1 MPTRTLS
8 TLDYISI
15 AEKRLKGLS
24 QKQIAD
30 DLEVSVSLI
39 SKIEQTN
46 EQYQRIYEDLLGAV
60 VAERGRHVASA
71 IQALERAEAVIN
83 PAVVEQAEQMRES
96 IQNANFAVA
105 KYTEQMLAE
114 SVNPAAVEQAE
125 QMRESIQN
133 ANFAV
138 AKYTKQMLAESV
150 NPAAVEQAERIHE
163 STQRLL
169 AEVTDPVIAA
179 LTWRA
184 QEAAGNLSPD
194 ELKKAL
200 PFVSKDE

>member
-39 SKIEQTN
+39 SKIQQTN

-83 PAVVEQAEQMRES
+83 SPVIEQAEQMR
-96 IQNANFAVA
+96 
-105 KYTEQMLAE
+105 
-114 SVNPAAVEQAE
+114 
-125 QMRESIQN
+125 
-133 ANFAV
+133 
-138 AKYTKQMLAESV
+138 
-150 NPAAVEQAERIHE
+150 E

-169 AEVTDPVIAA
+169 AEVTDPVNSVNPAVVEQVQ
-179 LTWRA
+179 RV

-194 ELKKAL
+194 ELRKAL
-200 PFVSKDE
+200 PFFSKDE

>member
-83 PAVVEQAEQMRES
+83 SPVIEQAERIHES
-96 IQNANFAVA
+96 TQRLLAEVTDPVNSANFAVA
-105 KYTEQMLAE
+105 KQTEQMLAE
-114 SVNPAAVEQAE
+114 SVNPAV
-125 QMRESIQN
+125 
-133 ANFAV
+133 
-138 AKYTKQMLAESV
+138 
-150 NPAAVEQAERIHE
+150 VEQAERIHE

-194 ELKKAL
+194 ELRKAL

>member
-71 IQALERAEAVIN
+71 IHALEQAEAVIN
-83 PAVVEQAEQMRES
+83 PAV
-96 IQNANFAVA
+96 I
-105 KYTEQMLAE
+105 
-114 SVNPAAVEQAE
+114 
-125 QMRESIQN
+125 
-133 ANFAV
+133 
-138 AKYTKQMLAESV
+138 
-150 NPAAVEQAERIHE
+150 EQAERMQE
-163 STQRLL
+163 LTQRLL
-169 AEVTDPVIAA
+169 AEATNPAVIEQAERMQELTQRLLAEATDPVIV
-179 LTWRA
+179 A
-184 QEAAGNLSPD
+184 QTQRTQETFDKIVKQNADVGSWVPPRRRRRTLDSD
-194 ELKKAL
+194 
-200 PFVSKDE
+200 

>member
-83 PAVVEQAEQMRES
+83 SPVIEQAEQMRES
-96 IQNANFAVA
+96 TQRL
-105 KYTEQMLAE
+105 LAE
-114 SVNPAAVEQAE
+114 VTDPVNSVNPAVVEQ
-125 QMRESIQN
+125 
-133 ANFAV
+133 V
-138 AKYTKQMLAESV
+138 
-150 NPAAVEQAERIHE
+150 ERIHE

-194 ELKKAL
+194 ELRKAL

>member
-1 MPTRTLS
+1 M
-8 TLDYISI
+8 
-15 AEKRLKGLS
+15 
-24 QKQIAD
+24 
-30 DLEVSVSLI
+30 
-39 SKIEQTN
+39 
-46 EQYQRIYEDLLGAV
+46 
-60 VAERGRHVASA
+60 
-71 IQALERAEAVIN
+71 
-83 PAVVEQAEQMRES
+83 
-96 IQNANFAVA
+96 
-105 KYTEQMLAE
+105 
-114 SVNPAAVEQAE
+114 VEQAE

-150 NPAAVEQAERIHE
+150 NPAAFELAERIHE

-194 ELKKAL
+194 ELRKAL

>member
-71 IQALERAEAVIN
+71 IQALERAAVIN

-96 IQNANFAVA
+96 IQNANG
-105 KYTEQMLAE
+105 
-114 SVNPAAVEQAE
+114 
-125 QMRESIQN
+125 QN
-133 ANFAV
+133 
-138 AKYTKQMLAESV
+138 S
-150 NPAAVEQAERIHE
+150 
-163 STQRLL
+163 
-169 AEVTDPVIAA
+169 
-179 LTWRA
+179 
-184 QEAAGNLSPD
+184 
-194 ELKKAL
+194 
-200 PFVSKDE
+200 

>member
-71 IQALERAEAVIN
+71 IQALERAESVN
-83 PAVVEQAEQMRES
+83 PAVVEQAEQMQ
-96 IQNANFAVA
+96 IN
-105 KYTEQMLAE
+105 
-114 SVNPAAVEQAE
+114 
-125 QMRESIQN
+125 
-133 ANFAV
+133 
-138 AKYTKQMLAESV
+138 TKCQLRS
-150 NPAAVEQAERIHE
+150 
-163 STQRLL
+163 
-169 AEVTDPVIAA
+169 
-179 LTWRA
+179 
-184 QEAAGNLSPD
+184 G
-194 ELKKAL
+194 
-200 PFVSKDE
+200 

>member
-39 SKIEQTN
+39 SKIQQTN

-125 QMRESIQN
+125 
-133 ANFAV
+133 
-138 AKYTKQMLAESV
+138 
-150 NPAAVEQAERIHE
+150 RIHE

-194 ELKKAL
+194 ELRKAL